1 LAIRNEYGKLLIV
14 YWVKSTFFYQLINK
28 LFSFDKKYI
37 PMKIRTILCL
47 VFFVSYFT
55 HAAVVSNPIIPTLSD
70 LVVCDNDGI
79 AIFDL
84 TNQSPIILAAHM
96 DLSEL
101 KSGNYFVKVSSG
113 TKSRTLKI
121 VKE

>member
-1 LAIRNEYGKLLIV
+1 
-14 YWVKSTFFYQLINK
+14 
-28 LFSFDKKYI
+28 
-37 PMKIRTILCL
+37 
-47 VFFVSYFT
+47 
-55 HAAVVSNPIIPTLSD
+55 

>member
-1 LAIRNEYGKLLIV
+1 
-14 YWVKSTFFYQLINK
+14 
-28 LFSFDKKYI
+28 
-37 PMKIRTILCL
+37 MKIRTILCL

-70 LVVCDNDGI
+70 LVVCDNDSDGI